1 MKYGNKFLAVILT
14 WLATWLVMAGTALAQ
29 ENGIPYAKDFAAD
42 ARIAQEKQ
50 IPILV
55 LFSAPECHYCER
67 ARQEFLIPIT
77 RNPVSNAKVL
87 MRQVEIGASGKL
99 RDFNGKMTT
108 QGDFATLNK
117 VRLTPTIKVYGPDG
131 RELAAPIVG
140 LAIADYYGGYIDDA
154 INQGL
159 DKIRTYSKQARE
171 P

>member
-1 MKYGNKFLAVILT
+1 MKYGNRFLAVILT
-14 WLATWLVMAGTALAQ
+14 WLAMTGAALAQ
-29 ENGIPYAKDFAAD
+29 ENAIPYAQDLAAD
-42 ARIAQEKQ
+42 GKIAHEKH

-77 RNPVSNAKVL
+77 RNPASNAKVL
-87 MRQVEIGASGKL
+87 IRQVEIGADDKL

-154 INQGL
+154 INQGIE
-159 DKIRTYSKQARE
+159 KIRAYTKQARK

>member
-1 MKYGNKFLAVILT
+1 MRYGIRFLAAILT
-14 WLATWLVMAGTALAQ
+14 WMAMTGAVLAQ
-29 ENGIPYAKDFAAD
+29 EDSIPYAKDFTAD
-42 ARIAQEKQ
+42 AKIAQERH

-77 RNPVSNAKVL
+77 RNPESNAKVL
-87 MRQVEIGASGKL
+87 MRQVEIGATNKL

-108 QGDFATLNK
+108 QGDFATINK

-154 INQGL
+154 INQGIE
-159 DKIRTYSKQARE
+159 KIRTYTQQARQ